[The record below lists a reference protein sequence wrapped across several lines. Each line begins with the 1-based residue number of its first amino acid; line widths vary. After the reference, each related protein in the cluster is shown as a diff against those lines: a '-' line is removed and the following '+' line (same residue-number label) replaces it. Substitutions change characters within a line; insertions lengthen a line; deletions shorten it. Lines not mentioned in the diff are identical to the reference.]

1 MFRSSLETSQK
12 PLARNRPTGIPDTGA
27 ADKEHKYESA
37 TYTDGWIVFR
47 SCGPGSV

>member
-1 MFRSSLETSQK
+1 MLGPDGEQAGSQ
-12 PLARNRPTGIPDTGA
+12 LAHKHPNGIPDTSA